1 MNNERIMNKIQLQ
14 QENWDK
20 LKECIKFN
28 RKISLSLDNKY
39 GVHLCD
45 TLLSEMQELERGDSN
60 E

>member
-1 MNNERIMNKIQLQ
+1 MNEENKQLKD
-14 QENWDK
+14 NWNK

-45 TLLSEMQELERGDSN
+45 TLLSEMQELEKSVNNG
-60 E
+60 